1 MIARFVTVTFPL
13 HRRRALRILRH
24 VVGLIRRQRPFC
36 FRQPMPIISNMTK
49 HQTRPITLEELVA
62 PHSEVDALAEKH
74 ELSRADQMLLAALT
88 RCCASESSPLIARQP
103 GEDAECLQLTLLA
116 ALSERDDRLVEK
128 FAGFFFGIAS
138 GKTEVSAEQLEFRKD
153 LQAVITSCKK
163 ADEKL
168 KWAVVF
174 SLVAMLFSTA
184 TFVALGMVRS
194 PESVGWWS
202 AGAAGSTTLENK
214 DESRASRKE
223 IVWCLKSVAHASA
236 TEKKR
241 KSERGS
247 DFKIIARPRLGLGRI
262 WSWFCGRRTHGAS

>member
-1 MIARFVTVTFPL
+1 
-13 HRRRALRILRH
+13 
-24 VVGLIRRQRPFC
+24 
-36 FRQPMPIISNMTK
+36 MPIISNMTK
-49 HQTRPITLEELVA
+49 HQTRTITLEELVA

-116 ALSERDDRLVEK
+116 ALSDRDDRLVEK
-128 FAGFFFGIAS
+128 FAGFISGIAS
-138 GKTEVSAEQLEFRKD
+138 GKTEVPAEQLELRED

-174 SLVAMLFSTA
+174 CLVAMLFSTA
-184 TFVALGMVRS
+184 TFVVLGMVRS
-194 PESVGWWS
+194 PVSVGWS
-202 AGAAGSTTLENK
+202 AGAAGSTTLENR

-236 TEKKR
+236 TEKQR

-247 DFKIIARPRLGLGRI
+247 DSKMIARPRLGLGRI
-262 WSWFCGRRTHGAS
+262 WSWFCGRRTRGAS